1 MWSKYLL
8 HHLLAWFLGWVWVA
22 AQTCW
27 FMASD
32 LLSLTDRL
40 KVQHHLSALM
50 AALDVMFYSLNTG
63 QYFSQRPL
71 FVAVLINTLTSVTSK
86 HSRASLC
93 GFCLCMNNESVLRHR
108 LQTGAWWEKWENL
121 CMREKPTCRKSVSTH
136 QEVFIS
142 QNSLLLSCWAGEC
155 ENRQLQEESQCLS
168 VWVWECQWFMCLC
181 VPFVLLMLVGVGT
194 ALSKQLEAKKQF
206 SDEHQLFVLLIHL
219 F

>member
-1 MWSKYLL
+1 MLWRQKLSIDGKIFFAVGSKLRDWLTFEVSLKWPLQELQLYLKLFELSDRVCLLLMWSKYHL

-93 GFCLCMNNESVLRHR
+93 GFLAVCVWIMRVCWGSRQALGGKNGKICV
-108 LQTGAWWEKWENL
+108 WEKSRPAE
-121 CMREKPTCRKSVSTH
+121 
-136 QEVFIS
+136 
-142 QNSLLLSCWAGEC
+142 SL
-155 ENRQLQEESQCLS
+155 
-168 VWVWECQWFMCLC
+168 
-181 VPFVLLMLVGVGT
+181 
-194 ALSKQLEAKKQF
+194 
-206 SDEHQLFVLLIHL
+206 
-219 F
+219 